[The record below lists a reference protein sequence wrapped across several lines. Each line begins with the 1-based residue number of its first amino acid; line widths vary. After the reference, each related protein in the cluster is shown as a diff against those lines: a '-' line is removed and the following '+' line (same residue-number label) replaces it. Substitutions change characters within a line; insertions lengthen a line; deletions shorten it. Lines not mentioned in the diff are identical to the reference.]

1 MNEVAE
7 RISLLEGKVSEFDN
21 LFNMIFEEI
30 RDTKALIDK
39 RIDET
44 NRRINELKSDTN
56 KRIDETNKRIDETNK
71 RIDETNRRIEEL
83 RSDTNKRIDETNKK
97 IDDLFKWMIGFQ
109 AATLITIITM
119 WVTLTLK
126 LS

>member
-44 NRRINELKSDTN
+44 NQKIEELKNDINKRIEELKSDTNKRIDEIN
-56 KRIDETNKRIDETNK
+56 KRIDETNKRIDEN
-71 RIDETNRRIEEL
+71 
-83 RSDTNKRIDETNKK
+83 NKK

-109 AATLITIITM
+109 ATTLITIIIM
-119 WVTLTLK
+119 WVTITLK

>member
-44 NRRINELKSDTN
+44 NKRIEELKSDTN
-56 KRIDETNKRIDETNK
+56 KRID
-71 RIDETNRRIEEL
+71 
-83 RSDTNKRIDETNKK
+83 DTNKRIDDTNRRIDDTNKK
-97 IDDLFKWMIGFQ
+97 IDDLFKWMIGIQ
-109 AATLITIITM
+109 VATLITIITM
-119 WVTLTLK
+119 WVTIILK

>member
-44 NRRINELKSDTN
+44 NKRIEELKSDTN
-56 KRIDETNKRIDETNK
+56 KRIDD
-71 RIDETNRRIEEL
+71 TNRRI
-83 RSDTNKRIDETNKK
+83 DDTNKK
-97 IDDLFKWMIGFQ
+97 IDDLFKWMIGIQ
-109 AATLITIITM
+109 VATLITIITM
-119 WVTLTLK
+119 WVTIILK